1 MARHLFQ
8 EDAMAKAK
16 SHVPEGLRSVTPH
29 LVLKNS
35 LDAIEFYKKAF
46 GAELVNHAPG
56 PMPRSTMH
64 AMIRIGDSAIMLA
77 DEMPQST
84 VKAPKS
90 IGGTTSSIS
99 LYVPD
104 VDATFNKAVAAG
116 AKVNMPVGDQFW
128 GDRYGQVLDPEGHLW
143 EIGTHKEDLTPEE
156 LEQRANDFMAQMA
169 KQPR

>member
-1 MARHLFQ
+1 
-8 EDAMAKAK
+8 
-16 SHVPEGLRSVTPH
+16 
-29 LVLKNS
+29 
-35 LDAIEFYKKAF
+35 
-46 GAELVNHAPG
+46 
-56 PMPRSTMH
+56 MPRSTMH

-143 EIGTHKEDLTPEE
+143 EIATHKEDLTPQE
-156 LEQRANDFMAQMA
+156 LEQRAAKFMAEMA
-169 KQPR
+169 KQK